1 MREPDP
7 QLSGRRRG
15 GGGRA
20 ARVRA
25 CALLRETASAS
36 PRPPR
41 SAVPALRIPR
51 SRFSLPWLQLP
62 FVLPPQHPARR
73 LCLRTAQIDFL
84 LFLVRGGLA
93 RPLAKVRLR
102 TSRRTRSSG
111 EARSGSRWRRRRRRR
126 PGKRTE
132 AAPERAAEP
141 MPRDGGRARRDKSG
155 ARGMSP
161 GPP

>member
-1 MREPDP
+1 MCEPEP
-7 QLSGRRRG
+7 QLSGPRRESG
-15 GGGRA
+15 ARA
-20 ARVRA
+20 AQVRA
-25 CALLRETASAS
+25 CALLWETASAG

-41 SAVPALRIPR
+41 SAVPALRIQC
-51 SRFSLPWLQLP
+51 SRFFLPRLWLP
-62 FVLPPQHPARR
+62 FVLPLQQPARQ
-73 LCLRTAQIDFL
+73 LCLHTAQIDFL
-84 LFLVRGGLA
+84 LFSVRGGNH
-93 RPLAKVRLR
+93 RPLTKVRLR

-111 EARSGSRWRRRRRRR
+111 EARSGSRWRRRRRR

-132 AAPERAAEP
+132 AAFERAAEP